1 MNAPSLHPARAA
13 AKGDSPG
20 QRWLRRGA
28 LAGLLLILLW
38 APLPLASNRPWA
50 LSLLAMALW
59 AAVGVALAGHFGALR
74 AGNWPRPVVAAAPV
88 LALAFAC
95 AGWVGLQLLGHE
107 AGIAWLTLASPFDTQ
122 LYALRALSYAGAML
136 LCTLTIRRRVHVQ
149 WILGALMLGGLVQA
163 LLATAL
169 FAHAQPY
176 TFLFSEFDPRSR
188 ATGTFVNSDHLAGY
202 LELALGCGVGL
213 MLSLM
218 RPGASS
224 ENWQGRLAAAAEFLM
239 SPKMLVRLALVAM
252 VIALVLTR
260 SRMGNGAFLISIL
273 AASLVVAWRSPRWR
287 RSALWLVASMLVID
301 LIIIGQW
308 VGLDQVVNRMKG
320 TAEASSTTLATFGLA
335 GPAPPP
341 SEESLV
347 ERLTVPLTSLPLVAQ
362 RPIAGWGGGS
372 YVHVYPQVKPEAV
385 FGGHWT
391 HAHNDYVQ
399 VAVDLGWAGL
409 ALWVS
414 IGLLSVSRLRTQLTD
429 NADAVSRGA
438 AVACLMALSALGL
451 HSVVDFNLHI
461 PATAMGLGVLL
472 AALWALPGLPLERR
486 RKTRS
491 TSNQERFDQ

>member
-13 AKGDSPG
+13 ANGDSPG

-28 LAGLLLILLW
+28 FAGLLLTLLW
-38 APLPLASNRPWA
+38 APLPLGSNRPWA

-74 AGNWPRPVVAAAPV
+74 AGNWPRPVVAAAPL

-95 AGWVGLQLLGHE
+95 AGWVGLQLLGFE
-107 AGIAWLTLASPFDTQ
+107 AGIEWLTPASPFDAR
-122 LYALRALSYAGAML
+122 LYALRALSYAAAML
-136 LCTLTIRRRVHVQ
+136 LCTLTVRRRVHAQ
-149 WILGALMLGGLVQA
+149 WILGALMVGGLVQA
-163 LLATAL
+163 MLATAL
-169 FAHAQPY
+169 FAHARPY

-218 RPGASS
+218 RPGTHSDS
-224 ENWQGRLAAAAEFLM
+224 WQGRLAAGAEFLM

-273 AASLVVAWRSPRWR
+273 AAGLVVAWRSPRWR

-308 VGLDQVVNRMKG
+308 VGLDQVVSRMKG
-320 TAEASSTTLATFGLA
+320 TAEASSKTLATFGLA
-335 GPAPPP
+335 GPAAPP

-347 ERLTVPLTSLPLVAQ
+347 KRLIVPLTSLPLVAQ

-372 YVHVYPQVKPEAV
+372 YVFVYPQVKPETV

-414 IGLLSVSRLRTQLTD
+414 IGLLSLRRLWKHLAD
-429 NADAVSRGA
+429 SADAVSRGV
-438 AVACLMALSALGL
+438 AVASLMALAALAL

-461 PATAMGLGVLL
+461 PATAMGLSVLL
-472 AALWALPGLPLERR
+472 SALCALPGLPQQTRR
-486 RKTRS
+486 
-491 TSNQERFDQ
+491 TSRGIDLQGKRDQ